1 VKAFNRIKAAPSS
14 LAVDVRGLT
23 VEFGSFK
30 AVDDVTFKVKR
41 GEIFGFLGANGAGKT
56 TTIRVLCGLLR
67 PSHGDIHVGGE
78 EYGGDLV
85 KLKAKSGYMSQK
97 FTLYTDMSV
106 AENLEFT
113 AALRGV
119 PEAELEKRKQ
129 RLFKLVGYDRPED
142 TLVADLPGGLKQQV
156 SLAAALLHEPEIVF
170 LDEPTAG
177 VAPESRFRFWKIIRD
192 LSAAGQ
198 TVFVTTHYMD
208 EAEQCGRIALMRDGK
223 LVALDTPAAL
233 KVHAFPYGL
242 IEIEAGNAAAGWDA
256 ILRKKPGVL
265 SLKPHGR
272 RWHLE
277 PANGGVYNKLKGA
290 LPKGLKAKRLAPS
303 LEDVFLKIVEPN
315 RPVSKKKAGHG

>member
-1 VKAFNRIKAAPSS
+1 
-14 LAVDVRGLT
+14 LT
-23 VEFGSFK
+23 VAFGDFK

-56 TTIRVLCGLLR
+56 TTIRVLCGLLK
-67 PSHGDIHVGGE
+67 PSAGEIHVGGE
-78 EYGGDLV
+78 AFGADNTG
-85 KLKAKSGYMSQK
+85 LKKKSGYMSQK

-106 AENLEFT
+106 AENMDFT

-119 PEAELEKRKQ
+119 STAQLKERKE
-129 RLFKLVGYDRPED
+129 RLFKLVGFDRDEKAM
-142 TLVADLPGGLKQQV
+142 VADLPGGLKQQV

-177 VAPESRFRFWKIIRD
+177 VAPEARYRFWAIIRD
-192 LSAAGQ
+192 LSKAGQ

-223 LVALDTPAAL
+223 LVALDSPAGL
-233 KVHAFPYGL
+233 KDHAFPHGL
-242 IEIEAGNAAAGWDA
+242 VEIEAKDGADEAWVAP
-256 ILRKKPGVL
+256 LRKAKGVR

-277 PANGGVYNKLKGA
+277 PESAAAAGRLVAQLGR
-290 LPKGLKAKRLAPS
+290 GLKAKRIAPS
-303 LEDVFLKIVEPN
+303 LEDVFLKIVEPKPKGGP
-315 RPVSKKKAGHG
+315 RG